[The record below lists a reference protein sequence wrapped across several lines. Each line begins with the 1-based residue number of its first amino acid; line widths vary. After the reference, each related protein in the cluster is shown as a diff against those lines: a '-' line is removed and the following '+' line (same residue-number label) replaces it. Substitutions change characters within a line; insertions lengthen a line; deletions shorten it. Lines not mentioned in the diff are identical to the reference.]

1 MNGRPEQEPVTPP
14 IPKPYSTL
22 NSPALSTLL
31 TATFA
36 LPGSDKEQPT
46 IVIGHTGLYQAAA
59 MKPTSY
65 GRCHGTE

>member
-1 MNGRPEQEPVTPP
+1 MKTS
-14 IPKPYSTL
+14 IL
-22 NSPALSTLL
+22 AAAFAL